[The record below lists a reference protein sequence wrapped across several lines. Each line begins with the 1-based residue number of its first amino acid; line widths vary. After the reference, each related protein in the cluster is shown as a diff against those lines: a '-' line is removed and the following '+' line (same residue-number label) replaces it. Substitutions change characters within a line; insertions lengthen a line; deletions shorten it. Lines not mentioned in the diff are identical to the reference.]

1 MTRRGVGLGIALVGA
16 LVLVSAGPVFAQKTL
31 RVGVIR
37 DPVNSKYATPG
48 VEPYITGVYE
58 QLVFVTPNLELA
70 PGLATSWERIGEN
83 QWRFALRRGVKF
95 HNGKDFNAQ
104 TAKFSLDW
112 ITEKVVW
119 SKRLRI
125 KDVKVVDDYTIDIFT
140 TSPLGVMPGFMSH
153 GWTVMSEPESQKAG
167 QPVGTGPFKFVSSVP
182 GERLTVARNEHYW
195 QPGVP
200 KVDRIVYRVLPDDSS
215 RVLGLMGGE
224 LDVAL
229 QVPYPNVQ
237 QIKTAGFQTFQTLTS
252 QWASL
257 TFAAKTA
264 PTDDVRVRKAIVHAI
279 DRKTIIQKV
288 LYGLAVDAN
297 TPVLPTTPWSGESKL
312 KGLPYD
318 PKLAESLLDQA
329 GWRTDGA
336 VRKKDGKPLALTL
349 RLIDDP
355 SVLIAGREMAQ
366 VIADQLRRVGIETS
380 IAVEEPNMF
389 YDQSAAQQKGHVYLD
404 YHGTFSGELS
414 ATLWDLYQPN
424 RPTYVEGSALYGS
437 LIPASVGDWLAELQN
452 TTAVTVRERN
462 LVRIA
467 EAVSYESV
475 LTVPFLKYYMVVG
488 ASPRVTGYQPHPLF
502 FWPQVW
508 NNVDLK

>member
-1 MTRRGVGLGIALVGA
+1 MTRRSASRWA
-16 LVLVSAGPVFAQKTL
+16 VLVAALLVASAWPAYAEKVL

-58 QLVFVTPNLELA
+58 QLVFVSPGMELV
-70 PGLATSWERIGEN
+70 PGLATAWERVGDT
-83 QWRFALRRGVKF
+83 QWRFTLRRGVKF

-104 TAKFSLDW
+104 TAKASLDW

-125 KDVKVVDDYTIDIFT
+125 KEVKVVDDYTLDVFT
-140 TSPLGVMPGFMSH
+140 TAPLGVLPGFMSH
-153 GWTVMSEPESQKAG
+153 GWTVMSEPESMKAG
-167 QPVGTGPFKFVSSVP
+167 KPVGTGPFKFVSAVA
-182 GERLTVARNEHYW
+182 GERLVVARNEQYW

-200 KVDRIVYRVLPDDSS
+200 KVDRIVYRVLPDDTS

-224 LDVAL
+224 VDVAL

-257 TFAAKTA
+257 TFAATTP
-264 PTDDVRVRKAIVHAI
+264 PTDDVRVRKAVVHAI
-279 DRKTIIQKV
+279 DRKAIIQKV

-297 TPVLPTTPWSGESKL
+297 TPILPDSPWSGESKL

-329 GWRTDGA
+329 GWRREGA
-336 VRKKDGKPLALTL
+336 VRRKDGKPLALTL

-366 VIADQLRRVGIETS
+366 VIADQLRRVGMDVAIS
-380 IAVEEPNMF
+380 VEETNMF
-389 YDQSAAQQKGHVYLD
+389 YDQSAAKQKGHVYLD

-437 LIPASVGDWLAELQN
+437 LIPASVGGWLAELQS
-452 TTAVTVRERN
+452 TTAVPVRERN
-462 LVRIA
+462 LVQMA
-467 EAVSYESV
+467 DLVSRDLA

-488 ASPRVTGYQPHPLF
+488 ASPKVTGYQPHPLF

-508 NNVDLK
+508 NTVDLK